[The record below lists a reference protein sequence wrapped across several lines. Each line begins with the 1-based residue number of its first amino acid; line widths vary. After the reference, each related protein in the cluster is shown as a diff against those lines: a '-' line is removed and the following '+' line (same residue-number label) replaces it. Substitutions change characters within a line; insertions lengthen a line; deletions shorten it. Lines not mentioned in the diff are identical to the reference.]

1 MLVTSPPE
9 RSNGP
14 AKEGPLLNWGTAC
27 LLANRFGILG
37 FGLIV
42 AAFPQVFP
50 DFLGGQNEGL
60 LRATGVATTGLG
72 ILGIM
77 VSFKLYRQREKWA
90 WFTLWYYP
98 AVWTLHL
105 IGGLPP
111 GKDHIHQVVFPRA
124 VRRGTSHAHSAI
136 LPETTPTVKT
146 CLLAGCWRPALA
158 A

>member
-1 MLVTSPPE
+1 M
-9 RSNGP
+9 
-14 AKEGPLLNWGTAC
+14 NWGTAC
-27 LLANRFGILG
+27 LLANGVGILG

-60 LRATGVATTGLG
+60 LRATGVATIGLG

-77 VSFKLYRQREKWA
+77 VSLRAYRQHEKWA

-98 AVWTLHL
+98 AFWTLHL

-111 GKDHIHQVVFPRA
+111 GKDHIHQVVFLVLSVAGLLMPIRQFF
-124 VRRGTSHAHSAI
+124 
-136 LPETTPTVKT
+136 PKT
-146 CLLAGCWRPALA
+146 LQP
-158 A
+158 

>member
-1 MLVTSPPE
+1 M
-9 RSNGP
+9 
-14 AKEGPLLNWGTAC
+14 NWATAC
-27 LLANRFGILG
+27 LLANGVGILG

-77 VSFKLYRQREKWA
+77 VSLKPYRRREKWA

-98 AVWTLHL
+98 AFWTLHL

-111 GKDHIHQVVFPRA
+111 GKDHIHQVVFLVLSVVGLLMPIRQFF
-124 VRRGTSHAHSAI
+124 
-136 LPETTPTVKT
+136 PKT
-146 CLLAGCWRPALA
+146 LQP
-158 A
+158 